1 MDRATSKACGE
12 IWHVRCRPRKDVQ
25 AVECAFAWARILGEE
40 GRRKAVPARPV
51 LSSESSPWVFPS
63 KRAAGGHLTTVSD
76 LWTTTVAK
84 ANERLG
90 RQGKPLISD
99 KLVLYCARHTF
110 ATDMLEEMDV
120 VKVSK
125 LLGHASLSTTMKY
138 LHPDT
143 SDTNDAVNR
152 RNKKKRGLYVV
163 KSA

>member
-1 MDRATSKACGE
+1 
-12 IWHVRCRPRKDVQ
+12 
-25 AVECAFAWARILGEE
+25 
-40 GRRKAVPARPV
+40 
-51 LSSESSPWVFPS
+51 
-63 KRAAGGHLTTVSD
+63 
-76 LWTTTVAK
+76 
-84 ANERLG
+84 
-90 RQGKPLISD
+90 
-99 KLVLYCARHTF
+99 
-110 ATDMLEEMDV
+110 MLEEMDV